1 MNGTTDEVR
10 RVKLRDVMF
19 YDEIMEIYL
28 KQLEEKRE
36 NLINVILDADLNA
49 ETDVL
54 AVQRVIDEYTNEK
67 IVKYE
72 IVFKNTPCVAIVLKK
87 RIKDGTVEYS
97 GYIDHI
103 CECYCD

>member
-1 MNGTTDEVR
+1 
-10 RVKLRDVMF
+10 VKLRDVMF

-28 KQLEEKRE
+28 KQLGETRK
-36 NLINVILDADLNA
+36 NIINVILDADLNA

-54 AVQRVIDEYTNEK
+54 AVQRVIEEYTNEK
-67 IVKYE
+67 TVRYE
-72 IVFKNTPCVAIVLKK
+72 IVFKNTPCVSIVLKK

-97 GYIDHI
+97 GYIDYI